1 MVELN
6 QAFVPDIFSVKIARD
21 LDNGNTKTIDMR
33 LLYAVFNT
41 ITQMLWVIST
51 KYAYCDT
58 LCQLSD

>member
-33 LLYAVFNT
+33 LLYAVFDNPNV
-41 ITQMLWVIST
+41 MGYFNKVRL
-51 KYAYCDT
+51 
-58 LCQLSD
+58 L